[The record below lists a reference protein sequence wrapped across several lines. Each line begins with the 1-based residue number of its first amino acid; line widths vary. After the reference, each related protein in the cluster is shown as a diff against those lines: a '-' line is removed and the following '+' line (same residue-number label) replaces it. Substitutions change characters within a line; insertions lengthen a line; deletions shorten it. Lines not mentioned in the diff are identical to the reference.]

1 MLKRCGSIAHHENHV
16 DRRSYEP
23 VAAPRQRI
31 EKETLMRRHRLVIG
45 FFDHQAA
52 QRALLGRVSVF
63 QPTSMSRRTL
73 IRAEMICA

>member
-45 FFDHQAA
+45 FLIIRRHSALCSAA
-52 QRALLGRVSVF
+52 FPSFNQRR
-63 QPTSMSRRTL
+63 
-73 IRAEMICA
+73 

>member
-31 EKETLMRRHRLVIG
+31 EKETLMRRRGLVIG
-45 FFDHQAA
+45 LLIIRRHSALCSAAFPFFNNVDEQA
-52 QRALLGRVSVF
+52 QVN
-63 QPTSMSRRTL
+63 PDRR
-73 IRAEMICA
+73 

>member
-1 MLKRCGSIAHHENHV
+1 MRCSKRCGSIAHHENHV

-45 FFDHQAA
+45 LLIIIGAA
-52 QRALLGRVSVF
+52 RFARPRFPF
-63 QPTSMSRRTL
+63 Q
-73 IRAEMICA
+73 